1 MVCNGFLIAQAH
13 SLDSFCPN
21 VAFKCIILQITFK
34 LGTPISVCIP
44 KVFRNHNL
52 QVAERASKPLGL
64 SLTRK
69 REVPTAL
76 QNEVS
81 TSSMQVADRASKS
94 YELSLAIQTE
104 IPSLTG
110 TSADASQQKAIEATL
125 DSELRDNLEP
135 LSQTSYGLKLQDSVT
150 VDDRLKSTQEVEV
163 IENLE
168 LSDPNET
175 NSSEETVDEMS
186 LSSEHQLEEKKTVHW
201 NDSDEIVESSQKI
214 HDRQNLKF
222 GKSTLKKKGG
232 KAKNQKRNV
241 TINRYSLRHRTDTLK
256 SLEVASG
263 TKKALQEMTT
273 INSSSK
279 EDSAKIETVK
289 SFSKKPLQEKATINT
304 TKTLQE
310 VETTKSS
317 SKEDSALIETVKSF
331 SKKTSQEKAT
341 NNTSSTKTLQEATVN
356 SSSKKDLPII
366 ETGKSFSFVASEEME
381 TGKGYSMAFRGPKKM
396 EYRSKGPTNS
406 TESPSAE
413 IDKNDLGAGSEETT
427 PKESNERKP
436 QGVIQTRHV
445 SGASK
450 VVKPDYKN
458 RGVHGPKK
466 RLTTFCT
473 IVSYC
478 ATIND

>member
-279 EDSAKIETVK
+279 EDSA
-289 SFSKKPLQEKATINT
+289 
-304 TKTLQE
+304 
-310 VETTKSS
+310 
-317 SKEDSALIETVKSF
+317 LIETVKSF

-406 TESPSAE
+406 TE